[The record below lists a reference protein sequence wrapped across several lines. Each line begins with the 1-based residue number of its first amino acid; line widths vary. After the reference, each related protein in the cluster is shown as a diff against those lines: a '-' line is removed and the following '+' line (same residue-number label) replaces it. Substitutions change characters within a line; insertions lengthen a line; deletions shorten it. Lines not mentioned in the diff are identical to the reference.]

1 MSLVVDT
8 ENKLAPK
15 ASRLAFAPLL
25 ALMRPHQWI
34 KNTFVA
40 APLFFSP
47 PAVSL
52 HAASMIA
59 AGVVSFCLL
68 ASAVYI
74 FNDYK
79 DRVADRQHPSKRYR
93 PLAAGTVSTTQAAG
107 LFVVLF
113 LSGFVLAAFLEPIFL
128 SFAAT
133 YVTINLAYSL
143 GLKRVAIIDVLI
155 ISALFILRVY
165 AGAVLIGLIPSPWMI
180 VCVGLLALF
189 IALAKRR
196 DDLEIGLDNSHRVSL
211 EGYTKEFLDTATAI
225 VLGALLIAYLIYTT
239 GDYAKQKFETEWLYL
254 TTPFVIAGVLR
265 YLQITL
271 VERRSGAP
279 TRLVLKDRFLKVTI
293 LGWLMTF
300 GILIYG

>member
-1 MSLVVDT
+1 MVT

-47 PAVSL
+47 PTVSL
-52 HAASMIA
+52 HAASVVA
-59 AGVVSFCLL
+59 AGVISFCLL

-79 DRVADRQHPSKRYR
+79 DIEADRQHPRKRYR
-93 PLAAGTVSTTQAAG
+93 PLAAGTVSTFQAAG

-113 LSGFVLAAFLEPIFL
+113 LAGLTIAAFLDTIFL

-155 ISALFILRVY
+155 ISAVFILRIY
-165 AGAVLIGLIPSPWMI
+165 AGAMLIAVVPSPWMI

-189 IALAKRR
+189 LALAKRR
-196 DDLEIGLDNSHRVSL
+196 DDLEIGLDNTHRASL
-211 EGYTKEFLDTATAI
+211 EGYTKEYLDKATTI

-239 GDYAKQKFETEWLYL
+239 GDYAKEKFGTEWLYL

-265 YLQITL
+265 YLQITV
-271 VERRSGAP
+271 VEKRSGAP
-279 TRLVLKDRFLKVTI
+279 TQMVLDDRFLQITI
-293 LGWLMTF
+293 VGWLVTF
-300 GILIYG
+300 GLLIYS